1 MLQIGDEILNAD
13 RSELKP
19 ADADQMAQWNK
30 PPRLDPEVPEE
41 DPFPVLPVIYNEKI
55 TFFLTILIA

>member
-30 PPRLDPEVPEE
+30 PPRLDPDVPEE
-41 DPFPVLPVIYNEKI
+41 DPFPILPVTKLNENVS
-55 TFFLTILIA
+55 